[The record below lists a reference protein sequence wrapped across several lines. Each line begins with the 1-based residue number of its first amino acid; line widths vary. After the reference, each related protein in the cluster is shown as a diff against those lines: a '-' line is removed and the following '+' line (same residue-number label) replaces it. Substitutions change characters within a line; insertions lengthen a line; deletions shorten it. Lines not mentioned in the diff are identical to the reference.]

1 MLRTILIVGA
11 AVAAVSVAGCSKP
24 ADNNTAAVDTNATM
38 SNTMSN
44 AATTATN
51 DTTAS
56 TTNAT
61 NNP

>member
-24 ADNNTAAVDTNATM
+24 ADNNTAAVDTNASM
-38 SNTMSN
+38 SNSMSN
-44 AATTATN
+44 AAATATS
-51 DTTAS
+51 DTNAS
-56 TTNAT
+56 MSNAT